1 MIDHILGNAS
11 REQMQNACSP
21 MGSHRNQISPN
32 IVSKLKNSR
41 FFRKGIVNL
50 GMDLLKLESMDEF
63 I

>member
-1 MIDHILGNAS
+1 
-11 REQMQNACSP
+11 MQNACSP

-50 GMDLLKLESMDEF
+50 GMDLLKLEPMDEF